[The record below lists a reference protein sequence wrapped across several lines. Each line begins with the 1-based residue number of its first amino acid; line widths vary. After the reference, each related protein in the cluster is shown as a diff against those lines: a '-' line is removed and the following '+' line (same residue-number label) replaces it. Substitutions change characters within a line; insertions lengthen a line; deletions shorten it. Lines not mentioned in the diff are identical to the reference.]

1 MQTESSDGP
10 VKGPSSAA
18 SSLTFSIAK
27 IMEPDPRP
35 RQSPLD
41 SAFKK
46 YVPVIHQQ
54 SLLQHYPV
62 LYYHPGYYLRAGA
75 GIPLGAATDKSASSE
90 LAVEP
95 ADKESPDT
103 KGRHKT
109 FTCTDCGKV
118 RLVPPFTVHHIS
130 FIALILKI
138 YRGHSIL
145 FHENELIT
153 RRTGNLTLV
162 P

>member
-75 GIPLGAATDKSASSE
+75 GIPLGAATEKSANSE

-118 RLVPPFTVHHIS
+118 RLLAF
-130 FIALILKI
+130 
-138 YRGHSIL
+138 
-145 FHENELIT
+145 
-153 RRTGNLTLV
+153 LTLV
-162 P
+162 PPYLFHCPYTQNTRI